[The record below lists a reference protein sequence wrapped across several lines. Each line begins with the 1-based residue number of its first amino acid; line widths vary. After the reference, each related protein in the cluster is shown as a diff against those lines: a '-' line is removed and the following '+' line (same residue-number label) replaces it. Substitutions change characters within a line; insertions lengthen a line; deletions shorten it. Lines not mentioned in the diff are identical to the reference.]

1 MEPNRRS
8 ARELAGPEGQWVN
21 QKRNLETAALFLL
34 LKRDEVPRTYG
45 DKQRDVP
52 PGALHAKRIQLG
64 IGFTL
69 AEDDLPEP
77 NQFYLSLRKDRVH
90 FYNPQE
96 EAGLS
101 RYERAGCFALTPE
114 GEKWAKALLED
125 YERGFKRWLKPLFI
139 EWGEDSTRSPWRRIP
154 PKNDDLL
161 GSAA

>member
-1 MEPNRRS
+1 MEKKRKS
-8 ARELAGPEGQWVN
+8 ARELAGPEDQWVN
-21 QKRNLETAALFLL
+21 QKRNLEKAALFLL

-45 DKQRDVP
+45 EREREVP

-77 NQFYLSLRKDRVH
+77 NQFYLSLRKDHVH
-90 FYNPQE
+90 FHNPQE

-114 GEKWAKALLED
+114 GERWAKGLLED
-125 YERGFKRWLKPLFI
+125 HERGFKRWLTPLFS
-139 EWGEDSTRSPWRRIP
+139 EWDV
-154 PKNDDLL
+154 D
-161 GSAA
+161 SAAPP